1 MTADVK
7 ADVKTKRAVFLDRDG
22 TVIVDKHYLC
32 EPEGVELL
40 PGAAEGLRHMR
51 SLGLALVLV
60 SNQSGVGR
68 GYFGLDA
75 VERVHKRLVEML
87 EAQGVRLDGIYFCPH
102 GPEESCSCRKP
113 APGLIERAARELGLC
128 ASASFVVGDKPC
140 DVDLGLRVGA
150 TTLLVRGR
158 QQGNEDLGCAP
169 HFVVADLDEA
179 ALRIGE
185 TLGREE
191 HQGAGEKSEAKRDKV
206 K

>member
-1 MTADVK
+1 MTAGVK
-7 ADVKTKRAVFLDRDG
+7 AKGAVFLDRDG

-40 PGAAEGLRHMR
+40 PGAVEGLRHMR

-75 VERVHKRLVEML
+75 VERVHKRLVAML

-113 APGLIERAARELGLC
+113 APGLILRAAQELGIDP
-128 ASASFVVGDKPC
+128 AASFVVGDKPC
-140 DVDLGLRVGA
+140 DVELGQGVGA
-150 TTLLVRGR
+150 TSFLVGPP
-158 QQGNEDLGCAP
+158 GVGYAASLAPELVVEDLKQAALSMEALREKRGCA
-169 HFVVADLDEA
+169 
-179 ALRIGE
+179 R
-185 TLGREE
+185 
-191 HQGAGEKSEAKRDKV
+191 
-206 K
+206 